1 VDYDGDGRTDI
12 VTGSYTGQ
20 LYLFRRQADGTF
32 AQREALAAESGE
44 TMLMPDYSVVP
55 ELVDMDKDGDLD
67 LVVGARSDPVR
78 VVTNIGTRKEPV
90 WSKAFRELKAG
101 DGETIK
107 GSNAHHADW
116 DGDGVRDLVVGSEH
130 GEIRW
135 YPNRGANDQP
145 KYGEGSVLVARN
157 DSGYAA
163 EGSTPKAPSQ
173 RVKVHVTDWNGDG
186 RVDLLV
192 GDVTWQ
198 QSTPN
203 PLTPAEEGEKAAL
216 EKARD
221 ELMRKSA
228 FAKSET
234 ERDALMAS
242 ANEQHKKLQTYNRRK
257 LHTHGWVWLYLR
269 RGASAKDA
277 R

>member
-1 VDYDGDGRTDI
+1 MDYDSDGRSDI

-20 LYLFRRQADGTF
+20 LYLFRRQADGSF
-32 AQREALAAESGE
+32 GKREELADESGE
-44 TMLMPDYSVVP
+44 TLMMPEYSVVP

-67 LVVGARSDPVR
+67 LVVGARSDPVQ
-78 VVTNIGTRKEPV
+78 VVTNKGTRSSPV
-90 WSKAFRELKAG
+90 WSKVFKELKTA

-107 GSNAHHADW
+107 GSNPHHADW
-116 DGDGVRDLVVGSEH
+116 DGDGLRDLVIGSEH

-135 YPNRGANDQP
+135 YRNRGANDAP
-145 KYGEGSVLVARN
+145 IYGNASVLVAQDN
-157 DSGYAA
+157 SQYGE
-163 EGSTPKAPSQ
+163 EGSTPKRPGL

-198 QSTPN
+198 QSTPK
-203 PLTPAEEGEKAAL
+203 PLTAAETDAKAAL

-221 ELMRKSA
+221 ALLAEMARVPAGPK
-228 FAKSET
+228 
-234 ERDALMAS
+234 RDALKAS
-242 ANEQHKKLQTYNRRK
+242 VDEHQQKLRAYERRK
-257 LHTHGWVWLYLR
+257 LHTHGWVWLYQR
-269 RGASAKDA
+269 RGGPAKGA